1 MQKFKNILFV
11 IISTLVL
18 ANCGGG
24 GGGGSSEPAPV
35 PVPTPAPASTASLS
49 IESELVPFEGSVT
62 LSWSSTNATSCTASG
77 DWEGTKALSGEETF
91 ETPRMG
97 ILEFGIECSNSSS
110 SASAEVKGVGM
121 INFENFYFEQKG
133 EIFVFNTGDSSIGD
147 YNLPQ
152 RFGPVDLNMD
162 GIDDFIAMPSGFSQ
176 GEDQPLRAFI
186 YENDNW
192 VEKENLFTETIVT
205 GVNFNLLIGDFN
217 GDGWNDFI
225 IPDQGK
231 ELGNDSPGTPVE
243 EIEFQYGKR
252 IYVLSNGD
260 GTYSP
265 AFDNLPDNRT
275 VFNHNAGMGDFNG
288 DGLDD
293 LIFSAIGD
301 PEPPTNELGSPLY
314 TGAVPY
320 INNDDGTFSIPDPIG
335 DVPYSKTETYFS
347 PAGGNIIDINGD
359 GKGEVIM
366 HGSGTIDNSLIYP
379 TTTDPQVV
387 KIFEYEESEGLV
399 EILSL
404 PQSDSMNENCST
416 WLSTRVI
423 EVDLD
428 GDPYRD
434 FAAGWEVL
442 YPPEGA
448 ACDGDIYWDFFQ
460 NNGDGAFSNVSET
473 ATTNLHQVDE
483 TFETIYFHSNDI
495 NGDGVVDLANQ
506 TNANLRAIGDNVGGV
521 PGWQTDFILTR
532 SEDDDKPI
540 FTPANIIVNE
550 TETIESATFS
560 RLEDGG
566 IIPLWMNLNDD
577 DYLDFVVIRTSNPGE
592 FGEASNI
599 RNADMPML
607 KFYSDPKFT
616 IRHVRVVS
624 TEDGNKYEIC
634 TLDFVKNGDKACEL
648 TPSLTLRRDRTYV
661 FTMRTSNYED
671 HPFTFSSTKDGTHG
685 GGESYTSRV
694 YIDNDDEL
702 DSIVAITIPSDAPDE
717 LYYYCEVHSGMANDA
732 VLTIVD

>member
-24 GGGGSSEPAPV
+24 GGGGSEPAPA

-49 IESELVPFEGSVT
+49 IESEIVPYWDTVT

-147 YNLPQ
+147 YSMPQ
-152 RFGPVDLNMD
+152 RFIPIDLNMD
-162 GIDDFIAMPSGFSQ
+162 GIDDFIMAPTGFWQ

-186 YENDNW
+186 HENDNW
-192 VEKENLFTETIVT
+192 VEQEGIFTQDIVT
-205 GVNFNLLIGDFN
+205 GINFSPLIGDFN
-217 GDGWNDFI
+217 KDGWNDII
-225 IPDQGK
+225 IPDSGK
-231 ELGNDSPGTPVE
+231 ELGNDGTPSADV
-243 EIEFQYGKR
+243 EFQYGKR

-265 AFDNLPDNRT
+265 AFENLPDNRS

-293 LIFSAIGD
+293 LIFTVIGD

-335 DVPYSKTETYFS
+335 DIPYNKIETYLGT
-347 PAGGNIIDINGD
+347 GGANIIDINDD
-359 GKGEVIM
+359 GKGEVII
-366 HGSGTIDNSLIYP
+366 HGAGTVDNSIIYP

-387 KIFEYEESEGLV
+387 KVFEYEESKGLV

-404 PQSDSMNENCST
+404 PQSDSMREYCST
-416 WLSTRVI
+416 WLSTKII

-428 GDPYRD
+428 GDQFRD
-434 FAAGWEVL
+434 FAAGWEIL
-442 YPPEGA
+442 FPPGGV

-460 NNGDGAFSNVSET
+460 NNSDGTFTNVSEI
-473 ATTNLHQVDE
+473 ATTNLNQIDE
-483 TFETIYFHSNDI
+483 TFQTIYFHSNDI
-495 NGDGVVDLANQ
+495 NADGVVDLANQ
-506 TNANLRAIGDNVGGV
+506 ANSIID
-521 PGWQTDFILTR
+521 DFILTR
-532 SEDDDKPI
+532 TEDDDKPI
-540 FTPANIIVNE
+540 FTPGNIIVNE
-550 TETIESATFS
+550 TESIESAFLS

-566 IIPLWMNLNDD
+566 KQPLWMNLNDD

-616 IRHVRVVS
+616 IRRVRVVS
-624 TEDGNKYEIC
+624 TDDGNKYEIC
-634 TLDFVKNGDKACEL
+634 SMDYVKNGDKACEL

-661 FTMRTSNYED
+661 FTMTTSNYEA
-671 HPFTFSSTKDGTHG
+671 HPFTFSTTKDGTHG

-694 YIDNDDEL
+694 YTDNDDEL
-702 DSIVAITIPSDAPDE
+702 DSIVAITIPSDAPDQ
-717 LYYYCEVHSGMANDA
+717 LYYYCGTHAGMANEA
-732 VLTIVD
+732 VLNIID